1 MVAIRVAAAVA
12 ALTVQMVAVTAAAA
26 AEAAKQC
33 NVESGKNGVALWL
46 YRFFVSVLIF
56 IDTIYPYR
64 GIEGGGSWKN

>member
-1 MVAIRVAAAVA
+1 MVAIRAAAAVA
-12 ALTVQMVAVTAAAA
+12 APTVQMVAVIAAAA

-46 YRFFVSVLIF
+46 CRFFVSVLILL
-56 IDTIYPYR
+56 TPYTYR